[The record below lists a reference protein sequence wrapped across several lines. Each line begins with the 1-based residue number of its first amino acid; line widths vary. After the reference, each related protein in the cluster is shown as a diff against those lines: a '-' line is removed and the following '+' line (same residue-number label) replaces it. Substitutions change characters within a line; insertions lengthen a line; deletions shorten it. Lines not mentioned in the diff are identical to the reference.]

1 MIPLILIAIGIIL
14 IIYNYKTMSKGTTSF
29 EFTLNEE
36 KENLNDYKL
45 ELGILRK
52 DIGESLTEL
61 QQEIKAIKI
70 NLNMTND
77 IEEEYDNILDRN
89 IEKLEFDDEEMV
101 MTKKESN
108 IKDNINSE
116 KVNVEEFID
125 IIFFDSIIGNTD
137 RHSEN
142 WGIIRNYE
150 EDTKKVSAAY
160 DNGSSLGREFH
171 SKEEKISSL
180 NIQTYTSKAKSCIRI
195 IDTKRISHYEF
206 LAEILKKFPHKK
218 DQYLKKIELLT
229 EEGIENIIN
238 RIPEEFMSLTIKEF
252 VKKILLERK
261 KNIKEILKKEDSN
274 D

>member
-77 IEEEYDNILDRN
+77 IEKEYDNILDRN
-89 IEKLEFDDEEMV
+89 IEKLEFDAEEMV

-116 KVNVEEFID
+116 KVNVEEEISKEQSEHEEVGSGVISEINFKNQEVFDD
-125 IIFFDSIIGNTD
+125 IIDDSEFSNQPTD
-137 RHSEN
+137 KNNEVPNELSKQQSITDLIKQNLTDEEICKVLSISK
-142 WGIIRNYE
+142 GEVLLVRN
-150 EDTKKVSAAY
+150 
-160 DNGSSLGREFH
+160 LF
-171 SKEEKISSL
+171 
-180 NIQTYTSKAKSCIRI
+180 
-195 IDTKRISHYEF
+195 
-206 LAEILKKFPHKK
+206 
-218 DQYLKKIELLT
+218 
-229 EEGIENIIN
+229 
-238 RIPEEFMSLTIKEF
+238 
-252 VKKILLERK
+252 
-261 KNIKEILKKEDSN
+261 KN
-274 D
+274 